1 MFVPIKLDKP
11 RNFKFSM
18 KVISNIEEQF
28 GKQLMEIPGM
38 GNGQLTMKNYATVMC
53 EGLKHEDPDLTPDK
67 VMDLID
73 EYSDI
78 MTVSEAMWKALNG
91 VLSGDKSSKKEN
103 PPERGEQKDLI

>member
-53 EGLKHEDPDLTPDK
+53 EGLKHEDPELTPEK
-67 VMDLID
+67 VMDLVD

-78 MTVSEAMWKALNG
+78 MTVSEAMWQALNG
-91 VLSGDKSSKKEN
+91 VLVGNKSPKNAGKPEKK
-103 PPERGEQKDLI
+103 